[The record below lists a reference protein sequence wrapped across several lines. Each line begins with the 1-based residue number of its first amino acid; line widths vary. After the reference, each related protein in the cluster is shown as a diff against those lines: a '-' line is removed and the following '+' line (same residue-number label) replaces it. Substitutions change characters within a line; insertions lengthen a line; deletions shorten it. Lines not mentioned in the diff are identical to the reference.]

1 MSDYLWHHGLSLA
14 RLLRPWNSPGKNTE
28 VGCHFLLQGI
38 FLTQG
43 LNLCL
48 LHLLH
53 WQVDSLPLSHLGSSN
68 IEWSAYSEMWFDRK
82 RPPFSYWGVPNLH
95 MKSVIR
101 WGQRRALLRWVSHG
115 IETIHSYHFT
125 NYEWFC
131 CFVAVVQLLSR
142 VWLFVAPWTAAC
154 PAPLSS
160 TVSWCLLKSVSIE
173 FMMLLT
179 ISSSAAPFSFCLWSF
194 PASESFPMNWLL
206 PPDGQSIGASTSA
219 TVFPMNI
226 QGWCPLGLTCLT
238 SLQSKGLSR
247 VFSST
252 TINDKNH
259 Y

>member
-1 MSDYLWHHGLSLA
+1 MPCFECEKKVNISSWRKHLHGLVVGRTYLM
-14 RLLRPWNSPGKNTE
+14 LL
-28 VGCHFLLQGI
+28 
-38 FLTQG
+38 
-43 LNLCL
+43 
-48 LHLLH
+48 
-53 WQVDSLPLSHLGSSN
+53 
-68 IEWSAYSEMWFDRK
+68 
-82 RPPFSYWGVPNLH
+82 
-95 MKSVIR
+95 
-101 WGQRRALLRWVSHG
+101 
-115 IETIHSYHFT
+115 
-125 NYEWFC
+125 
-131 CFVAVVQLLSR
+131 LLSR

-160 TVSWCLLKSVSIE
+160 TVSWCLLKSMSIE